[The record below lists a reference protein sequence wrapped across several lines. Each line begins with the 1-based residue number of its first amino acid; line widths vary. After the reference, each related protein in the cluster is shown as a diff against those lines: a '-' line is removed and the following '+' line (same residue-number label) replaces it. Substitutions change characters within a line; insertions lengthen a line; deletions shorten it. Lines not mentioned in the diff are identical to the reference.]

1 MMTKDALRAEIFG
14 VKNQI
19 RDALL
24 ECESEMTTFPLYKKM
39 LALWREMEHKDY
51 K

>member
-1 MMTKDALRAEIFG
+1 MMTKEALRAEIFS
-14 VKNQI
+14 VKSKI

-24 ECESEMTTFPLYKKM
+24 ECESEMMTLPLYKKM

>member
-1 MMTKDALRAEIFG
+1 MTKEELREEIFS

-24 ECESEMTTFPLYKKM
+24 ECESDMMTLPLYKKM
-39 LALWREMEHKDY
+39 LNLWRKMEHKDY